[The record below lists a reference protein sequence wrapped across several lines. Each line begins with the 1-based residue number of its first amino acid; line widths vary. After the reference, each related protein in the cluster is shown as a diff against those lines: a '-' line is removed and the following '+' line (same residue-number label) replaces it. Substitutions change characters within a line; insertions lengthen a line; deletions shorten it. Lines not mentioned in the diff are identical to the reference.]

1 MDTTSFKKSI
11 LDALTKYV
19 DNYVDEKLES
29 FMKKIIEK
37 HPEIEE
43 DELVGMWNK
52 NMKLED
58 EKKPE
63 KSEQPKAVQPKPVKK
78 PEQPKSVTSGCPYK
92 FTRGDKAGKVCGV
105 KSKNGDLYCSTHKKS
120 APAETVK
127 PPQRRQSEV
136 SVAPSVA
143 HSVAPSVAPSV
154 ASSTADEYK
163 ILKMHKKLEKP
174 WNKAT
179 GFLFKSPTERV
190 VIGKLGEKDTIEKLT
205 DEDIEMCK
213 KFHFKIAEDKTKQ
226 LDFSQKTIN
235 KTLGISEDD
244 DENEDEDEDEQDD

>member
-63 KSEQPKAVQPKPVKK
+63 KPKAEQPKAEQPKAVQPKAVQPKAVKK
-78 PEQPKSVTSGCPYK
+78 SEEPKSVTSGCPYK

-127 PPQRRQSEV
+127 PPQRRQSE
-136 SVAPSVA
+136 A
-143 HSVAPSVAPSV
+143 SVAPSV
-154 ASSTADEYK
+154 ASSIADEYK
-163 ILKMHKKLEKP
+163 TLKMHKKLEKP

-179 GFLFKSPTERV
+179 GFVFKSATERV

-205 DEDIEMCK
+205 DDDVEMCK
-213 KFHFKIAEDKTKQ
+213 KFHFKIAEEIKQ
-226 LDFSQKTIN
+226 VDSMQKTIN
-235 KTLGISEDD
+235 KSLGISED
-244 DENEDEDEDEQDD
+244 EEDDEDEQDD